1 MAENNKAQQLLRL
14 HTRLLDGDR
23 IASEEVVG
31 LLLIR
36 LSNELARKFP
46 NTDKHLISDG
56 VTDALLEYCTVP
68 KKFDPSRG
76 VPLDRF
82 LSRAAW
88 RNVANS
94 VRGEKRRKL
103 RESKALT
110 PVRDEDEELV
120 ELDVTAGNML
130 QDQEK
135 DRQHQAAQLL
145 RMVENPVDK
154 KILEL
159 RLTGERRT
167 EEFARIMNIYHL
179 PKESQQREVKRA
191 KDRIDK
197 FLQRS
202 RKGVE

>member
-23 IASEEVVG
+23 IASEEVVS
-31 LLLIR
+31 LLLIP

-46 NTDKHLISDG
+46 ITDKHLISDG
-56 VTDALLEYCTVP
+56 VTDALLEYCAGP

-82 LSRAAW
+82 LARAAW

-103 RESKALT
+103 GELKALMAV
-110 PVRDEDEELV
+110 PDEELV
-120 ELDVTAGNML
+120 ELDVAAGNML

-135 DRQHQAAQLL
+135 NRRHQAAQLM
-145 RMVENPVDK
+145 RMVENSVDK

-159 RLTGERRT
+159 RLAGERRT
-167 EEFARIMNIYHL
+167 EEFARVMNISHL
-179 PKESQQREVKRA
+179 PKESQRREVKRA

-197 FLQRS
+197 FLQR